1 MHAHRRL
8 QAASSA
14 PWRANHGRPGIGS
27 EDGDGG
33 GARREGRHISS
44 ALLSGGVDPAPRTVR
59 GRQASSRGRRRRG
72 RRPVLAAA
80 RAAAAVARAAGAA
93 ARAAAAVA
101 PPKATAQRA
110 PWERRPETR
119 GRHHG
124 RRHIKGRAGEGL
136 QAEHP
141 LSQRVSCAR
150 SRMRTATAS
159 CVGSPMLHF
168 RRGHMVRPPGPLR
181 SPPAL
186 RLGSRHLAPWRAV
199 QVPS

>member
-33 GARREGRHISS
+33 GARREERHISS

-80 RAAAAVARAAGAA
+80 RAAAAVARLA
-93 ARAAAAVA
+93 A

-159 CVGSPMLHF
+159 CVAYASLSTWAHGAPP
-168 RRGHMVRPPGPLR
+168 RPPSQPAGPT
-181 SPPAL
+181 
-186 RLGSRHLAPWRAV
+186 LGVTPSGSLEGRAGAVMTPLDAGPWR
-199 QVPS
+199 